1 MKFKKLLLIPLAAL
15 LLNGCALGKKVD
27 TQVAKARV
35 AEAIKTQEEIET
47 DTYSQNTE
55 QDLVEKVTADREEGT
70 ITEKATIKGKTSVKA
85 KGLRSEKP
93 EFAVSVKGL
102 LKVEENNKET
112 MFGDITENIY
122 YVDGWLYEDY
132 DVTFRE
138 EGRTREENGKMK
150 ANIGKLDFIN
160 NHILDVL
167 DNYVGGSATFDVV
180 DFEEVKTL
188 GEITDNITAREFG
201 GVLTVTYKI
210 SKDDLVRYIA
220 SQLSGIDYGD
230 LTSEER
236 EAVDAMID
244 LVVAQIEKGYK
255 VRKYEIVI
263 EIAKEGYI
271 QKIRVDQDVKQTV
284 YDPKDTSD
292 NPAVMLIA
300 ESKGFAE
307 LNIKINEKVTIKYPN
322 FSDYTEIL

>member
-1 MKFKKLLLIPLAAL
+1 VKK
-15 LLNGCALGKKVD
+15 
-27 TQVAKARV
+27 
-35 AEAIKTQEEIET
+35 
-47 DTYSQNTE
+47 
-55 QDLVEKVTADREEGT
+55 
-70 ITEKATIKGKTSVKA
+70 
-85 KGLRSEKP
+85 
-93 EFAVSVKGL
+93 
-102 LKVEENNKET
+102 
-112 MFGDITENIY
+112 
-122 YVDGWLYEDY
+122 
-132 DVTFRE
+132 
-138 EGRTREENGKMK
+138 GRTREENGKMK

-244 LVVAQIEKGYK
+244 LVVAQIEK
-255 VRKYEIVI
+255 
-263 EIAKEGYI
+263 
-271 QKIRVDQDVKQTV
+271 RVQ
-284 YDPKDTSD
+284 S
-292 NPAVMLIA
+292 
-300 ESKGFAE
+300 S
-307 LNIKINEKVTIKYPN
+307 
-322 FSDYTEIL
+322 